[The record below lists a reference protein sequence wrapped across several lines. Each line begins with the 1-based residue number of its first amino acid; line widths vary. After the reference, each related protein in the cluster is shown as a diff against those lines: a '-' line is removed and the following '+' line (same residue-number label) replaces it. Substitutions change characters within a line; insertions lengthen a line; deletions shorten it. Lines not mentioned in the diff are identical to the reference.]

1 MEQASEAAVD
11 RRAVDVQG
19 VLDLGF
25 TRFITVRV
33 VSVLYVVGLAL
44 LAISALASIVTG
56 FRGGIGTGIFSLI
69 VAPLGFLLGA
79 LLLRVYLEIVVVLFR
94 IAENTSAMAGR
105 REGYGG
111 ASGVD
116 GVD

>member
-1 MEQASEAAVD
+1 MEQATGAAVD
-11 RRAVDVQG
+11 RREVDVQG
-19 VLDLGF
+19 ALDLGF

-44 LAISALASIVTG
+44 LAIGALASIVTG
-56 FRGGIGTGIFSLI
+56 FRGGVGTGILSLI

-105 REGYGG
+105 REGFGGSSGDGG
-111 ASGVD
+111 AD
-116 GVD
+116 